1 MCKVLLIDDQ
11 PMSRLAVSVLLE
23 QEGIEVVGEAD
34 NGVSGISLARSLE
47 PELVIL
53 DISLPKLDG
62 LEVLT
67 RLRQSLGECKL
78 LVLTALP
85 ASLYASRCLKAGA
98 NGFLSKQEGLEN
110 MRMAIKSVI
119 SGYSLFP
126 GEAHASRSQQ
136 LHREPGTGLDD
147 LSDRELAVLRKLANG
162 KNNKEIAEQLFI
174 SHKTVST
181 YKSRLMEKLNTRR
194 LVDLID
200 FARQNELCA

>member
-47 PELVIL
+47 PELVVL

-62 LEVLT
+62 LEVLA

-78 LVLTALP
+78 LVLTSLP

-110 MRMAIKSVI
+110 MRVAIKSVI

-126 GEAHASRSQQ
+126 GEAHASRAQQ
-136 LHREPGTGLDD
+136 LRREPGTGLDD